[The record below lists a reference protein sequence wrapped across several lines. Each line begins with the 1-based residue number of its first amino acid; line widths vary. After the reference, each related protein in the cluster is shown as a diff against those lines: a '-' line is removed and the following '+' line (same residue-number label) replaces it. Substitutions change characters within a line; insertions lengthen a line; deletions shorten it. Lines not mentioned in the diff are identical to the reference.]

1 MHQLDIIK
9 HIEQSTETRLP
20 LIEIEP
26 KMNQGDLVG
35 YSVDRQGNVIGL
47 KLSGIDLK

>member
-26 KMNQGDLVG
+26 NMMNQGDLVG
-35 YSVDRQGNVIGL
+35 YSVDRQR
-47 KLSGIDLK
+47 